1 MPGSEG
7 RRAHFISLTGLEAK
21 AETGWAPGVKK
32 KASTR
37 VEQMQLKNMGE
48 EREQGES
55 RVRTLTVV

>member
-1 MPGSEG
+1 M
-7 RRAHFISLTGLEAK
+7 
-21 AETGWAPGVKK
+21 KK

-55 RVRTLTVV
+55 RVRTLTVVQVGGRSQRISFRKERKRLSKK